1 MQKIFKTVLTSFIA
15 LIMCL
20 GVFTPKSHAEEV
32 TPNVIAE
39 EVTQDVIASPPD
51 GGCEVSP
58 DVIASLPDGGC
69 VTQDVIASPPEGGSM
84 HGEIASYQVTAT
96 GETIVDMYMDVK
108 TAQQYSEKVTQS
120 NTEQVA
126 WWGTTLLLGPK
137 APQTSLYVG
146 FLGLCSS
153 IQRGNIATKVRSY
166 TNKNQKVHVGAYV
179 SYYQSQGV
187 VNYVVQSWD
196 GKSVDFRKVSGIRN
210 INVSYY

>member
-39 EVTQDVIASPPD
+39 E
-51 GGCEVSP
+51 
-58 DVIASLPDGGC
+58 